1 MLIVAL
7 TGGIGSGKTTV
18 GDIFSELG
26 AVVIDS
32 DQLARAVLERGSKG
46 FDLVLA
52 KFGDAI
58 LKNGELDRSLLATL
72 VFNDSQKRS
81 ELESITHPLIRQSF
95 AEIISSLPRE
105 SIVIN
110 QIPLLFESKGA
121 YKFDHIITISAPEE
135 LRIERLK
142 NRKAISLPTFW
153 DEAVKEAKNY
163 SKARGLEE
171 APPSFVVVKRRNA
184 SIERAFVIQDLES
197 WLGERQ

>member
-46 FDLVLA
+46 FDLVVA

-58 LKNGELDRSLLATL
+58 LKNGELDRSLLAAL

-95 AEIISSLPRE
+95 AEIISSLPSE
-105 SIVIN
+105 SIIIN

-121 YKFDHIITISAPEE
+121 YKFDHIITVSAPEE
-135 LRIERLK
+135 LRTERLK
-142 NRKAISLPTFW
+142 S
-153 DEAVKEAKNY
+153 
-163 SKARGLEE
+163 RGLGLSDIKKRME
-171 APPSFVVVKRRNA
+171 AQASDVERESISNSIIRNDKDELHLRNQVE
-184 SIERAFVIQDLES
+184 SIWLE
-197 WLGERQ
+197 LENLNRLKK

>member
-110 QIPLLFESKGA
+110 QIPLLYESKGA

-142 NRKAISLPTFW
+142 
-153 DEAVKEAKNY
+153 D
-163 SKARGLEE
+163 RGLGFSDIKKRIE
-171 APPSFVVVKRRNA
+171 AQA
-184 SIERAFVIQDLES
+184 SDLERES
-197 WLGERQ
+197 ISNSIIQNDKDELHLRNQVESIWLELENLNRLKK

>member
-18 GDIFSELG
+18 GGIFSELG

-52 KFGDAI
+52 KFGDVI

-95 AEIISSLPRE
+95 AEIISSLPSE
-105 SIVIN
+105 SIIIN

-142 NRKAISLPTFW
+142 NRGLGFSDIKKRMEAQASDVERESISNSIIRNDK
-153 DEAVKEAKNY
+153 DELHLRNQVE
-163 SKARGLEE
+163 SIWLE
-171 APPSFVVVKRRNA
+171 
-184 SIERAFVIQDLES
+184 LEN
-197 WLGERQ
+197 LNRLNK

>member
-58 LKNGELDRSLLATL
+58 LTNGELDRSLLATL

-81 ELESITHPLIRQSF
+81 ELESITHPLIRQRF

-142 NRKAISLPTFW
+142 NRGLGFSDIKKRI
-153 DEAVKEAKNY
+153 EAQ
-163 SKARGLEE
+163 
-171 APPSFVVVKRRNA
+171 A
-184 SIERAFVIQDLES
+184 SDLERES
-197 WLGERQ
+197 ISNSIIQNDKDELHLRNQVESTWLELENLNRLKK

>member
-46 FDLVLA
+46 FDLVVA

-135 LRIERLK
+135 LRTERLK
-142 NRKAISLPTFW
+142 S
-153 DEAVKEAKNY
+153 
-163 SKARGLEE
+163 RGLGLSDIKKRME
-171 APPSFVVVKRRNA
+171 AQASDVERESISNSIIRNDKDELHLRNQVE
-184 SIERAFVIQDLES
+184 SIWLE
-197 WLGERQ
+197 LENLNRLKK

>member
-121 YKFDHIITISAPEE
+121 YKFDHIITISTPEE

-142 NRKAISLPTFW
+142 NRGLGLSDIKKRI
-153 DEAVKEAKNY
+153 EAQ
-163 SKARGLEE
+163 
-171 APPSFVVVKRRNA
+171 A
-184 SIERAFVIQDLES
+184 SDLERES
-197 WLGERQ
+197 IANSIIRNDKDELHLRNQVESTWLELENLNRLKK

>member
-135 LRIERLK
+135 LRIGRLK
-142 NRKAISLPTFW
+142 NRGLGLSDIKKRI
-153 DEAVKEAKNY
+153 EAQ
-163 SKARGLEE
+163 
-171 APPSFVVVKRRNA
+171 A
-184 SIERAFVIQDLES
+184 SDLERES
-197 WLGERQ
+197 IANSIIRNDKDELHLRNQVESTWLELENLNRLKK